1 MTKFELSKFL
11 HSLFPKR
18 RIYIP
23 LSSIFFLDKG
33 SLWPLG
39 ESVLSG
45 IPHILGRGNKLSA
58 IPFLPPH
65 SEAFH
70 IFPVPNCSK
79 ARRWMLTVP

>member
-1 MTKFELSKFL
+1 MTKFELINFL
-11 HSLFPKR
+11 HSLFPKWH
-18 RIYIP
+18 IYVP
-23 LSSIFFLDKG
+23 LSSIFSPDKG

-45 IPHILGRGNKLSA
+45 IPHILGQGNKLSA
-58 IPFLPPH
+58 IPFLPLH

-70 IFPVPNCSK
+70 IFPVPNCSM